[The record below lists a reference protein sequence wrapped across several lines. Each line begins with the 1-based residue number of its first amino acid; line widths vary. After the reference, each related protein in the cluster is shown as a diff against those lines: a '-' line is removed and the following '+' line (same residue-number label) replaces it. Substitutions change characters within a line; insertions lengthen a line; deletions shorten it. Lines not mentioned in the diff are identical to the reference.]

1 MRSPTT
7 TILFPVNRATNSRS
21 RFTGNNVAPSFGYP
35 GERPLD
41 GVEEILGDMV
51 GLDRPLLTPIF
62 PFAAA
67 VAGEHE
73 HGCGAGRLSRFDV
86 RWLVADHDR
95 PGQVQ
100 AQLRRRAKQETRLGL
115 SALARLPVRRLT
127 GCRMMGAHVERVE
140 PRPYGV
146 QLAFELG
153 VDGDERLVG
162 EIASCD
168 AGLVGRH
175 HRGDSCG
182 IEPRNRLWRPRQEV
196 YPAGVVDIP
205 PLL

>member
-7 TILFPVNRATNSRS
+7 TILLPVNRATNSRS
-21 RFTGNNVAPSFGYP
+21 RFTGNIAVPSSGYP

-51 GLDRPLLTPIF
+51 GLDRPLLTPIL

-115 SALARLPVRRLT
+115 SALARLPVRRVT
-127 GCRMMGAHVERVE
+127 GCPRMGAALQSGE
-140 PRPYGV
+140 PP
-146 QLAFELG
+146 
-153 VDGDERLVG
+153 
-162 EIASCD
+162 
-168 AGLVGRH
+168 
-175 HRGDSCG
+175 
-182 IEPRNRLWRPRQEV
+182 PP
-196 YPAGVVDIP
+196 PAP
-205 PLL
+205 PTV